1 MTTVAFGDD
10 PIDIA
15 PGATA
20 LSPAAAITSSSD
32 KHWKLSSTSS
42 APLEPTGTVTRAGL
56 SIGERWSSLLSI
68 IQSAGRAGLASPDL
82 LPVPDGGLQLRWDA
96 VPVDLELEPEPGG
109 FLASFVCD
117 DRRAGQ
123 QIDGDLPGQEAR
135 LELALARLAQ
145 AG

>member
-82 LPVPDGGLQLRWDA
+82 LPVPDGGSSCVGTRSRSTLSSSPS
-96 VPVDLELEPEPGG
+96 PVD
-109 FLASFVCD
+109 F
-117 DRRAGQ
+117 
-123 QIDGDLPGQEAR
+123 
-135 LELALARLAQ
+135 
-145 AG
+145 

>member
-20 LSPAAAITSSSD
+20 LSPAAAIT
-32 KHWKLSSTSS
+32 
-42 APLEPTGTVTRAGL
+42 LEQRQALEAQLDELGSLRADWDGYEGRPVDRRAL
-56 SIGERWSSLLSI
+56 VVALSI
-68 IQSAGRAGLASPDL
+68 IESVGRAGLALPDL

-96 VPVDLELEPEPGG
+96 VSVDLELELEPGG
-109 FLASFVCD
+109 FLASFICD

-123 QIDGDLPGQEAR
+123 QIDGDLPGQEGR